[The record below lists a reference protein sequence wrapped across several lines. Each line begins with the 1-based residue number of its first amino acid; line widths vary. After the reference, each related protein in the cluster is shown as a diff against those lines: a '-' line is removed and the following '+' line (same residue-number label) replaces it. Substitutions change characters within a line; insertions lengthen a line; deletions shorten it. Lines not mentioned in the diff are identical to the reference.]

1 MGKARYGELP
11 IGDRTDAVRESAR
24 TLSVSNDRFVT
35 GCCRPRFRSPDATAR
50 TAQRVAR
57 AVPGRGLACNGRGY
71 FTGSV
76 ALISPQ
82 KISTLPSVD
91 AVRTTTEY
99 LPSSRVCKGTG
110 AVLVKDQPRTGWR
123 SVLTVS
129 FIA

>member
-1 MGKARYGELP
+1 M
-11 IGDRTDAVRESAR
+11 
-24 TLSVSNDRFVT
+24 
-35 GCCRPRFRSPDATAR
+35 
-50 TAQRVAR
+50 AR
-57 AVPGRGLACNGRGY
+57 AVPGRGLVGTGQGY

-82 KISTLPSVD
+82 KISTLPSVA

-99 LPSSRVCKGTG
+99 LPSSKVCNGTG
-110 AVLVKDQPRTGWR
+110 AVLVKDQPRMGWR